1 MNEGKSRRILGF
13 PDEFWIGF
21 VIMIGIF
28 LKLVYNVT
36 AGYDISTHGLGDWV
50 EIIND
55 IPNPGH
61 IGVIQY
67 YFTYHR
73 LPNFDPS
80 LISGYNNPPLF
91 YVLSALILKIFHV
104 EAGWSLGT
112 VLHCIQCLNAVC
124 VTVGTFAGI
133 GMLSK
138 FGVRGRKQVVCLLFM
153 MFFPGLYNLGAAM
166 DNTPLCFMFMMLSLN
181 TGLNW
186 YRMRSRGSLIR
197 SALFLGLGMMT
208 KLTAFAVVLPIASL
222 FILARFYDRRS
233 NSETYYKELGIY
245 AAISLPVGF
254 FYPIRNLIR
263 FGTPLFYMDAE
274 KDLWQDVSSYSAA
287 QRLGPAPL
295 SNLTHLH
302 LTDKTYYEYNIWA
315 QTFKTSVVDETALN
329 LSLKVTNALALI
341 LLTAVIL
348 FTLLA
353 LVMLIRTLIGGRLA
367 FEHKIFIP
375 VGLVGTLAFYI
386 IRCFLNPTVSAMSF
400 RVIPTVL
407 IYLMAG
413 YGLCGNESSL
423 DNAFESLTSKAADSL
438 ILIIS
443 VLSAFLFGFY
453 SL

>member
-28 LKLVYNVT
+28 LKLVYDVT
-36 AGYDISTHGLGDWV
+36 AGYDISTHALGEWV

-91 YVLSALILKIFHV
+91 YVISALLLKIFHV
-104 EAGWSLGT
+104 DMGWSLGT
-112 VLHCIQCLNAVC
+112 MLHCIQCLNAVF
-124 VTVGTFAGI
+124 VMVGSFAGI

-153 MFFPGLYNLGAAM
+153 MFFPGFYNLGAAM

-181 TGLNW
+181 TALSW
-186 YRMRSRGSLIR
+186 YRMRNRGSLIR

-208 KLTAFAVVLPIASL
+208 KLTAFVVILPIASL
-222 FILARFYDRRS
+222 FVFARFYDRRS
-233 NSETYYKELGIY
+233 SSEAYFKELGLY
-245 AAISLPVGF
+245 AAIALPLGL
-254 FYPIRNLIR
+254 FYPLRNLIR
-263 FGTPLFYMDAE
+263 FGTSPFYMDVEAE
-274 KDLWQDVSSYSAA
+274 AWQDVSAYSVA

-302 LTDKTYYEYNIWA
+302 LTDQTYYEYNIWA
-315 QTFKTSVVDETALN
+315 QTFKTSVVDESALN

-341 LLTAVIL
+341 LLAAVIL
-348 FTLLA
+348 FSILA
-353 LVMLIRTLIGGRLA
+353 VIMLVRTLFGGRLA
-367 FEHKIFIP
+367 VEHKVFIP
-375 VGLVGTLAFYI
+375 VGLIGTLIFYI
-386 IRCFLNPTVSAMSF
+386 IRCFVNPTVSAMNF

-407 IYLMAG
+407 IYLLAG

-423 DNAFESLTSKAADSL
+423 DNTFESVTSKIADGL